1 MGNGDINQAWD
12 TFWERERRKGAKA
25 AGKNAADRG
34 MPESWNRIEHQ
45 RQQVWRDFAQ
55 ALPKGARILDL
66 GTGDGHVM
74 AHLLKARRDLK
85 LLGIDRASALPDPPR
100 GAKVRGG
107 IMMEDLPLPDGR
119 FAAVTS
125 QFAFE
130 YGNLPRVAAEVTRVL
145 KPGGV
150 AALMTHRLDGPIVAH
165 NRKRRAQIAWALEEQ
180 QLLKTARGSLGLRSA
195 GIAALP
201 RQVIEAPEKG
211 AALHGPASAAW
222 EIAEAIRQTLH
233 HGRQDSPANVNA
245 ILTEME
251 AQAENELGRIASLEA
266 AATAAGDGAPIITA
280 MADAGLEMAEDRQ
293 LLDGTSAAPFADFR
307 TFHKA

>member
-12 TFWERERRKGAKA
+12 TFWERERRKGTKA
-25 AGKNAADRG
+25 ARTDAGRG
-34 MPESWNRIEHQ
+34 MPESWNRIERQ
-45 RQQVWRDFAQ
+45 RERVWKDFART
-55 ALPKGARILDL
+55 LPKGARILDL

-74 AHLLKARRDLK
+74 AHLLRARRDLK
-85 LLGIDRASALPDPPR
+85 LLGIDRAGALPDPPR

-107 IMMEDLPLPDGR
+107 VMMEDLPLPDGR

-130 YGNLPRVAAEVTRVL
+130 YGDLPSAAVEVARVL
-145 KPGGV
+145 KPGGM

-165 NRKRRAQIAWALEEQ
+165 NRKRRAQIAWALEDQ
-180 QLLKTARGSLGLRSA
+180 QLLKAARGSLGLRSA

-233 HGRQDSPANVNA
+233 HGRQDSPANVKA
-245 ILTEME
+245 ILTEIE

-280 MADAGLEMAEDRQ
+280 MADAGLELVEDRQ
-293 LLDGTSAAPFADFR
+293 LLDGISAAPFADFR
-307 TFHKA
+307 TFRKA